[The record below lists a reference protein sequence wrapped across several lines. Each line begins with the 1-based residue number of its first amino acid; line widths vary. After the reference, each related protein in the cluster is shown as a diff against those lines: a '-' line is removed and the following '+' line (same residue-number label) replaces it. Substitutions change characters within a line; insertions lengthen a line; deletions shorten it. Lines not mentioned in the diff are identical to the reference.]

1 MNHDALNAWAKPL
14 LNALREM
21 EEAARSVPGDASM
34 LNDLAKRVAALP
46 LPDWEP
52 LADEMTAGMT
62 QAAAGEIGQW
72 EGRFSRSRQRRAAFA
87 VDRDFAPIE
96 EAARKISARTPVGSK
111 LRSEEWLRVPLALRE
126 RAQFSSGVE
135 SIRVMANI
143 QSKLEARVG
152 HYRELL
158 ANNKEAFVSRES
170 FIRDI
175 RQIARDEGLDTGK
188 GNVLTNIAAPR
199 RIGLIYDMQNAQAAG
214 YARWKLDND
223 RDALAILP
231 AWRLGGSTARNP
243 RSQGEWLARW
253 REAGAAVN
261 WQGAHRSQMVALKT
275 SRIWMRLSRFGT
287 PWPPFDFGST
297 RELEDVWR
305 DEAEQLGLVSPDDDI
320 APTMEKDFNEELEAS
335 AAGWRPDQVSTL
347 ELAFGDQVEFF
358 KGRVAWRSPGQPY
371 KNYAD
376 IGLAPADSWRDL
388 PTEPERMKSAD
399 AIVLMKSGVSVRG
412 RGGQMVRFDQ
422 DTLDHWRGY
431 RDEQIRPSFLRVAME
446 TVENPREVWKQE
458 TQSVYL
464 QAFEKPIGGKYK
476 GCVVAVRNDGGVRTY
491 FVESLKRL
499 DNARKGIGL
508 WGAGS

>member
-87 VDRDFAPIE
+87 ADPDFAPIE

-158 ANNKEAFVSRES
+158 ANNKEAFVSRDS

-335 AAGWRPDQVSTL
+335 LG
-347 ELAFGDQVEFF
+347 
-358 KGRVAWRSPGQPY
+358 
-371 KNYAD
+371 
-376 IGLAPADSWRDL
+376 
-388 PTEPERMKSAD
+388 
-399 AIVLMKSGVSVRG
+399 
-412 RGGQMVRFDQ
+412 
-422 DTLDHWRGY
+422 
-431 RDEQIRPSFLRVAME
+431 QIRPEHEPILEQLGMVVQADRIRLAPKALPPPRLRLEAASLESVEQRIRSEIAERTTGKVAAIGG
-446 TVENPREVWKQE
+446 REVVITQKVTDHWVRPKDPSKVKTVKDLMGRHRAIPLALEALKNPDLHGSLPKGKTGYLKYEGKKTVLVIVNANGEVE
-458 TQSVYL
+458 TWIPSNRPK
-464 QAFEKPIGGKYK
+464 E
-476 GCVVAVRNDGGVRTY
+476 RERW
-491 FVESLKRL
+491 LKIL
-499 DNARKGIGL
+499 K
-508 WGAGS
+508 